1 MRVVDQLYK
10 TNEDLNQ
17 QIQAFAK
24 EYAPKAINRLALKD
38 LKENLHRQ
46 THKNLRESSMTY
58 LEMMY
63 AKPFSMGMLRP
74 KL

>member
-24 EYAPKAINRLALKD
+24 EYAPKAIHRLAMKD
-38 LKENLHRQ
+38 LKENLHR
-46 THKNLRESSMTY
+46 
-58 LEMMY
+58 
-63 AKPFSMGMLRP
+63 
-74 KL
+74 